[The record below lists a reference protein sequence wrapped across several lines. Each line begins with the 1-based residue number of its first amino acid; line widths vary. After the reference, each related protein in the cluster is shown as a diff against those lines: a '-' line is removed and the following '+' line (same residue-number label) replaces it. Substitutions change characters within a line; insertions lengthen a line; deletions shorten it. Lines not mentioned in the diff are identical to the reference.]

1 MPLSAWARLHIGVIG
16 RRIQRPEQ
24 LDFTGQEL
32 ADIIAFAHD
41 PREQRKF
48 SEADVP
54 WALRRL
60 DLRAEATSQS
70 VGCPDGI
77 CATTRPRHRIGR
89 RCHRKLVRVMA
100 RRF

>member
-60 DLRAEATSQS
+60 DLA
-70 VGCPDGI
+70 VG
-77 CATTRPRHRIGR
+77 RLPRRDLRDHTPPSPNWAP
-89 RCHRKLVRVMA
+89 LP
-100 RRF
+100 